1 MRAHIPMKVRT
12 FWNKTAA
19 MEEVDDVFKVALESL
34 YAKKIK
40 EINYDEE
47 ETYQEYVLFQKKN
60 GVIIPSLIFAPLG
73 SQLCH
78 RN

>member
-1 MRAHIPMKVRT
+1 MVTKHKNDARAHPYEVRT

-19 MEEVDDVFKVALESL
+19 MEEVDEVFKVALESL

-47 ETYQEYVLFQKKN
+47 ETYQEYALFQKKN
-60 GVIIPSLIFAPLG
+60 ME
-73 SQLCH
+73 
-78 RN
+78 